1 MRNFW
6 GTLKARLRR
15 PSYAEVVATAAL
27 FIALG
32 GVSYAAIKIPNNSV
46 GTKQLKNSAV
56 TGKKV
61 KNKSLLA
68 ADFRPGQLPRGAT
81 GAPGAAGLLGPVGP
95 TGQAG
100 ARGITGPAGQDGTD
114 GTTGPA
120 GSTGATGPAG
130 PDGMTGATG
139 EIGSTGETG
148 PSGATGPTG
157 LSSTAVLMG
166 RSALSTGTVSFSPS
180 GASTTTT
187 GIFTGSQVGML
198 SPAVPVTARNLS
210 VWLFNPPGAG
220 SIRFVT
226 LFDDEIPT
234 SLSCAVAGVSNTCT
248 ATGPVNI
255 SPGSVLTMVAESA
268 GAPAGSVIEFGYTLG
283 P

>member
-1 MRNFW
+1 M
-6 GTLKARLRR
+6 KLRR
-15 PSYAEVVATAAL
+15 PSYAEVVATLAL

-46 GTKQLKNSAV
+46 GTKQLKKNAV
-56 TGKKV
+56 TSKKV

-81 GAPGAAGLLGPVGP
+81 GAPGADGLIGPIGP
-95 TGQAG
+95 TGLAG

-130 PDGMTGATG
+130 SDGATG
-139 EIGSTGETG
+139 EAGSTGEIGPTG
-148 PSGATGPTG
+148 DTGPTG

-166 RSALSTGTVSFSPS
+166 RSSLSTGTVSFSPS
-180 GASTTTT
+180 GASTTTSGT
-187 GIFTGSQVGML
+187 SGTGSQVGML
-198 SPAVPVTARNLS
+198 SPAVPVTARNLA

-226 LFDDEIPT
+226 LYDDEMPT
-234 SLSCAVAGVSNTCT
+234 SLSCAVADVFNTCT

-255 SPGSVLTMVAESA
+255 SPGSVLTMVAQSA